1 MIDGKTKS
9 YHWLQVWAF
18 RWSRRLRTM
27 FPSARISVEEARR
40 LKKQMH
46 DFASG
51 GLALFWQRQGI
62 YAGAAI
68 LCGFYYSIPIAV
80 LCYLLC
86 QATDLFDSL
95 ISLRV
100 INRKDHSFRHSIVLL
115 KWLFF
120 SNTLSSLAVAI
131 FTLLI
136 AKLEGP
142 TEHFSS
148 LFFLFA
154 AGLFAA
160 VNNHQLPQVLAVRL
174 VIYGGL
180 FIFIPGADIWNEH
193 TSYQSTAWLHF
204 ATALFVLYFV
214 LECSVIFLRLYQK
227 GLDQLDALRAERDRA
242 QESYEVK
249 SQFVSVVSHELRTP
263 LTSINGSLTLLRE
276 TDLAKNPD
284 SATRMLDI
292 AHKNSQRLS
301 KLINDLLDIQKMEA
315 HKMTY
320 FFSAT
325 DLGELIEEAAQSVAP
340 YADQFETVIRV
351 TCPKRPITIRADHE
365 RMMQV
370 LDNLLSN
377 AVKFSHRGSYIELSA
392 SLEDDH
398 PVLKV
403 RDFGIGIPDDARDLV
418 FEKFSQVDN
427 SDRRDFDGTGLG
439 LSIVRQIVDDHGAE
453 IDFESAPGEGTC
465 FYVTFPPSSGDTN
478 E

>member
-1 MIDGKTKS
+1 M
-9 YHWLQVWAF
+9 L
-18 RWSRRLRTM
+18 

-46 DFASG
+46 DFSRG

-80 LCYLLC
+80 FCYLLC
-86 QATDLFDSL
+86 QATDLFDSF

-100 INRKDHSFRHSIVLL
+100 INRKDHSFRHSIALL
-115 KWLFF
+115 KWLFL
-120 SNTLSSLAVAI
+120 SNTLSSLAVAT
-131 FTLLI
+131 FTYLI

-174 VIYGGL
+174 IIYGAL
-180 FIFIPGADIWNEH
+180 FIFIPGADIWEQN

-204 ATALFVLYFV
+204 ATSLFVLYFV

-227 GLDQLDALRAERDRA
+227 GLDQLDELRAERDRA
-242 QESYEVK
+242 REAYEVK

-263 LTSINGSLTLLRE
+263 LTSINGSLTLLRD
-276 TDLAKNPD
+276 TDLSQNPT
-284 SATRMLDI
+284 SANRMLEI

-301 KLINDLLDIQKMEA
+301 KLINDLLDVQKMEA

-320 FFSAT
+320 AFSKI
-325 DLGELIEEAAQSVAP
+325 DLGEVIEDAAQSVSP
-340 YADQFETVIRV
+340 YANQFETTIRV
-351 TCPKRPITIRADHE
+351 DRPNHPLTIRADHE

-377 AVKFSHRGSYIELSA
+377 AAKFSHPGSFIELTA
-392 SLEDDH
+392 KLDGENPMLE
-398 PVLKV
+398 V
-403 RDFGIGIPDDARDLV
+403 RDFGVGIPDDKRHLV

-427 SDRRDFDGTGLG
+427 SDRREVDGTGLG
-439 LSIVRQIVDDHGAE
+439 LSIVRQIVGDHDAE
-453 IDFESAPGEGTC
+453 IDFESAPGKGTR
-465 FYVTFPPSSGDTN
+465 FFITFPPVDVPEN
-478 E
+478 A